1 MTPELQP
8 RPSDRYYTEYAGVYD
23 ERTVGAPGDIA
34 FYWEIAKEA
43 DGPVVELGVGPAA
56 SPS

>member
-8 RPSDRYYTEYAGVYD
+8 RPSDRYYTDYAGVYD
-23 ERTVGAPGDIA
+23 ERTVGAPGDVA
-34 FYWEIAKEA
+34 FCRELAQEA
-43 DGPVVELGVGPAA
+43 DGLVVELGVGPAA